1 MDKKGNESF
10 RLKETITS
18 PTKKKQNDL
27 KKKILLELA

>member
-10 RLKETITS
+10 RLKETIRNPS
-18 PTKKKQNDL
+18 NKKQNEL